1 MENSERILLI
11 TGATSGIGKAA
22 ATILAGKGYQMVL
35 VGRNPAKLEN
45 VVKEIRSQTNN
56 EAVHGLVADFADLE
70 QVRRLAGRFKEQFS
84 HLDVLINNAGGY
96 FNKRQRTVYGV
107 EKTLLVNHLAPFLL
121 TNLLF
126 DSLYRSTSARIV
138 TVSSNAHENAGLD
151 LNDLNLDRFYFG
163 FSAYGRSKLA
173 NILFTYELARRLAGK
188 NVTANALHP
197 GRVGTDIFKTDFSI
211 LGGPLKWLMERISL
225 TPEQGAD
232 NTVYL
237 ASSPEVQGVT
247 GKYYVKRKAVSSSPL
262 SYDEKLARQ
271 LWEVSERITGLF

>member
-1 MENSERILLI
+1 
-11 TGATSGIGKAA
+11 
-22 ATILAGKGYQMVL
+22 
-35 VGRNPAKLEN
+35 
-45 VVKEIRSQTNN
+45 
-56 EAVHGLVADFADLE
+56 
-70 QVRRLAGRFKEQFS
+70 
-84 HLDVLINNAGGY
+84 
-96 FNKRQRTVYGV
+96 
-107 EKTLLVNHLAPFLL
+107 
-121 TNLLF
+121 
-126 DSLYRSTSARIV
+126 
-138 TVSSNAHENAGLD
+138 
-151 LNDLNLDRFYFG
+151 
-163 FSAYGRSKLA
+163 
-173 NILFTYELARRLAGK
+173 
-188 NVTANALHP
+188 VTANALHP